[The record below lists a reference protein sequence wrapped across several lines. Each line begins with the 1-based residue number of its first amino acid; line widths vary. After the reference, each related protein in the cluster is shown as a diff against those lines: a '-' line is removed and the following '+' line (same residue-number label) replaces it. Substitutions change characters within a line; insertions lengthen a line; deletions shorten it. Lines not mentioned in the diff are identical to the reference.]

1 MFWMSKTQSVTSV
14 NLEKL
19 RIYDSTHIEWNVNWN
34 ERGASQQE
42 NLSSQRRREIYSR
55 AHFYRYRIALLVNS
69 IWRVYKRSKTAAI
82 SREVRGSNILR
93 EIIIA
98 VFSIT
103 WTLIDA
109 GTCRHFRFGSDAI
122 TTFSRRVAIK
132 AFLFF
137 GEKKEEIFLFVRN
150 MKIRWV
156 CARVL

>member
-1 MFWMSKTQSVTSV
+1 MSKTQSVTSV

-19 RIYDSTHIEWNVNWN
+19 CVYIIQHILN
-34 ERGASQQE
+34 EMLIEMSVAHCSQQE
-42 NLSSQRRREIYSR
+42 NLSSQRWREIYSR

-109 GTCRHFRFGSDAI
+109 GTRRHFRSGSDAI

-137 GEKKEEIFLFVRN
+137 GEKKKEIFLFVRN

-156 CARVL
+156 CARVF